1 MLFPEGKKKALTLSY
16 DDGTVLDRRL
26 VEIMNRCGVKGT
38 FNLNAGTLDR
48 GEAETDAG
56 RVTRESVITLEEIPA
71 LYAGHEGRNTR
82 FKAYVA
88 GRLRQRGAI

>member
-1 MLFPEGKKKALTLSY
+1 MNAFRIITMLFPEGKKKALTLSY

-71 LYAGHEGRNTR
+71 PDMRSQHTLQSIRR
-82 FKAYVA
+82 
-88 GRLRQRGAI
+88 R